1 MKSFYTSLAV
11 AIPLC
16 WCGMIAGIS
25 FLEAP
30 LKFTAPGITL
40 ALGLSIGSVV
50 FHAFNAVELC
60 LLCIWFLATRSAK
73 LKGPWLPVIAVLF
86 IVGIQSFWLLPAL
99 ENRASVIIQ
108 GGLNPPASVHVY
120 YVVCE
125 VTKFLILAFTGF
137 SLIHKIQ
144 RSGVPVTH

>member
-1 MKSFYTSLAV
+1 MKSFYTSLSV
-11 AIPLC
+11 VIPLC

-50 FHAFNAVELC
+50 FHAFNGVELC
-60 LLCIWFLATRSAK
+60 LLCLWFLAMWYAK
-73 LKGPWLPVIAVLF
+73 LKGYWLCVIAILF
-86 IVGIQSFWLLPAL
+86 IVGLQSFWLLPSL
-99 ENRASVIIQ
+99 EARAKVIIQ

-120 YVVCE
+120 YVACE
-125 VTKFLILAFTGF
+125 ITKFLILAFTGF

-144 RSGVPVTH
+144 RSAVPATH

>member
-1 MKSFYTSLAV
+1 MKSFYKPVAV
-11 AIPLC
+11 LLPLF

-60 LLCIWFLATRSAK
+60 LLCIWFLAMRFAK
-73 LKGPWLPVIAVLF
+73 MKVSWIAVIAVFF

-99 ENRASVIIQ
+99 EARARVIIQ
-108 GGLNPPASVHVY
+108 GGLTPPASVHVY

-125 VTKFLILAFTGF
+125 VAKFFILALSGF
-137 SLIHKIQ
+137 SLIKKMQ
-144 RSGVPVTH
+144 QSAVPA